1 MTISKDI
8 KETFFDGIKTSFT
21 LFKIMI
27 PVSIIVKLLSEL
39 GFIEIIGEY
48 LTPVMGVIGLP
59 GEFGLVWATTL
70 ITNIYGGL
78 IVFFNLSLSNTYT
91 IAQVTVL
98 ACVMLVAHTM
108 PIEIRIAQ
116 KAGVKVWF
124 MIFFRITCAL
134 ILGFLLNLIFSIFN
148 IYEEKTNI
156 IWQPEITNPT
166 LQQWAINELR
176 NYLVIFLIITSLLLF
191 MKLLKNLGII
201 DKLNRSLEPGMKH
214 LGMSKEATPVAIIGL
229 TLGISYGG
237 GIIIKEVKEKMLSKK
252 DAFLSLSLL
261 GLSHSLIED
270 SLLMLSIGASIIGV
284 VFARVVFTIFVML
297 ILIRFINRIST
308 KRFNK
313 FFVK

>member
-166 LQQWAINELR
+166 IQQWAINELR

-297 ILIRFINRIST
+297 ILISFINRITT